1 MTEIWDT
8 ERELLEATARDLTA
22 KGYDVVIEPSPNLL
36 PAALSIFR
44 PDAIALGREPKLIV
58 EIASEGAIAAAKVA
72 RLQEALAQNPEW
84 KLHLVISRVKRTS
97 LSVMPNELI
106 APTLDSAKKVAQI
119 EPRAALLLGWSAFE
133 AVSRARRPSVFSR
146 PQSPGRIIERLA
158 AEGVLTPTDAAFLRE
173 MAHARNAFIH
183 GDLTQT
189 VDLSQVE
196 RFLSTIEC
204 LLSAAPWSTLT
215 PE

>member
-22 KGYDVVIEPSPNLL
+22 KGYDVVLEPSPSLL
-36 PAALSIFR
+36 PTALASFR

-58 EIASEGAIAAAKVA
+58 EIATEGAVAAAKVA
-72 RLQEALAQNPEW
+72 SLQEALMQNPEW

-97 LSVMPNELI
+97 LSVMPHELI
-106 APTLDSAKKVAQI
+106 APTLENAKKVAKIDAQ
-119 EPRAALLLGWSAFE
+119 AALLLGWSAFE
-133 AVSRARRPSVFSR
+133 ALSRARRPSVFSR

-158 AEGVLTPTDAAFLRE
+158 AEGVLTPVEATFLRE
-173 MAHARNAFIH
+173 MAHARNLFIH
-183 GDLTQT
+183 GDLTHT

-196 RFLSTIEC
+196 RFLSTIES

>member
-22 KGYDVVIEPSPNLL
+22 KGYDVVFDPSPNLL
-36 PAALSIFR
+36 PAALSRFR
-44 PDAIALGREPKLIV
+44 PDAIALGREPKLVV
-58 EIASEGAIAAAKVA
+58 EIATEGPVASAKMA
-72 RLQEALAQNPEW
+72 RLQEALAQSPEW
-84 KLHLVISRVKRTS
+84 KLHLVISRVKRTN
-97 LSVMPNELI
+97 LSVVSDEVI

-119 EPRAALLLGWSAFE
+119 DSRAALLLGWSAFE

-158 AEGVLTPTDAAFLRE
+158 AEGVLTPTDASFFRE
-173 MAHARNAFIH
+173 MANARNAVIH
-183 GDLTQT
+183 GNLIQS

-196 RFLSTIEC
+196 RFLATIES
-204 LLSAAPWSTLT
+204 LLSAAPWSTVT
-215 PE
+215 T

>member
-8 ERELLEATARDLTA
+8 ERQLLEATARDLTA
-22 KGYDVVIEPSPNLL
+22 KGYDVVLEPSPNLL
-36 PAALSIFR
+36 PAALSKFR
-44 PDAIALGREPKLIV
+44 PDAIAFGREPKLIV
-58 EIASEGAIAAAKVA
+58 EIATEGTVAAAKVA

-119 EPRAALLLGWSAFE
+119 DPRAALLLGWSAFE
-133 AVSRARRPSVFSR
+133 AVSRSRRPSVFSR

-158 AEGVLTPTDAAFLRE
+158 AEGVLTPTDASFLRE
-173 MAHARNAFIH
+173 MAYARNAFIH
-183 GDLTQT
+183 GDLTQN

-196 RFLSTIEC
+196 RFLSTIES
-204 LLSAAPWSTLT
+204 LLSAAPWSTAS